1 VASSKARSGPAGSR
15 LLRAAAIGVGVVF
28 AGPFLYL
35 VVRNAG
41 SPGAMWDAIAASQAR
56 ASLGRSLALGIA
68 VAVSASGIG
77 TAASWLVARTDVPG
91 RGVWRIL
98 LPLPLVIPSF
108 IGAFVLIAAF
118 APGGVL
124 ESLLGV
130 RGLPAVSGFAGSFA
144 TLTLFTYPYV
154 YLPVV
159 ARLRQLPASLE
170 ESARLLGMG
179 PVRTFFAVVLPQAR
193 SAILAG
199 SLLVFLY
206 TISDFGVVQLMRY
219 RAVTR
224 VIYSTRLFDS
234 VTSLALSLQL
244 AVLALVVVS
253 AERALAGRSR
263 HARSARTGPALRIRL
278 GGWRPAAL
286 AFIAA
291 LVGLALLVPIAVL
304 SWWAVRGFVGGTRA
318 PAELAARITELA
330 GPALNTS
337 ASSVAAALVAL
348 AVVMPVAYLSVRTS
362 SRAGSVVNAVVV
374 AGFAIPGL
382 TIALALVFWTLG
394 APAPVGALYQTVP
407 LLIAAYVVHFGA
419 HSLRSAQVSVAAVP
433 QQVDEAASTL
443 GARRLRRLVAVE
455 LPLMLPGL
463 LAGSGLVLLSAMK
476 ELPATLLLA
485 PAGWGTLATEIWT
498 ATESALFADASVA
511 ALLLIA
517 LSGVLTWALVIRR
530 SDSLV

>member
-1 VASSKARSGPAGSR
+1 
-15 LLRAAAIGVGVVF
+15 
-28 AGPFLYL
+28 
-35 VVRNAG
+35 
-41 SPGAMWDAIAASQAR
+41 
-56 ASLGRSLALGIA
+56 
-68 VAVSASGIG
+68 
-77 TAASWLVARTDVPG
+77 
-91 RGVWRIL
+91 

-118 APGGVL
+118 APGGAL
-124 ESLLGV
+124 ESILGL
-130 RGLPAVSGFAGSFA
+130 RGLPSVSGFGGSFA

-154 YLPVV
+154 YLPAT

-179 PVRTFFAVVLPQAR
+179 AARTFFAVVLPQAR

-219 RAVTR
+219 RALTR

-234 VTSLALSLQL
+234 PTSLALSLQV
-244 AVLALVVVS
+244 AVLALLVVY
-253 AERALAGRSR
+253 AERALAAGFA
-263 HARSARTGPALRIRL
+263 HAPPARRGPALVIHL
-278 GGWRPAAL
+278 GRWKGASL
-286 AFIAA
+286 AFVTA
-291 LVGLALLVPIAVL
+291 LVGLALCVPIAVL
-304 SWWAVRGFVGGTRA
+304 SWWGVRGFFDGTQG
-318 PAELAARITELA
+318 PLELAGGIADLA

-337 ASSVAAALVAL
+337 VSSVAAAVVAL
-348 AVVMPVAYLSVRTS
+348 AAIMPVAYLSVRTQ
-362 SRAGSVVNAVVV
+362 SRLGGVVNAVVV

-382 TIALALVFWTLG
+382 AIALALVFWTLG
-394 APAPVGALYQTVP
+394 GPAPVGALYQTVP
-407 LLIAAYVVHFGA
+407 LLVGAYVVHFGA
-419 HSLRSAQVSVAAVP
+419 HSLRSAQVAVAAVP
-433 QQVDEAASTL
+433 QSIDEAASTL
-443 GARRLRRLVAVE
+443 GARRLRRLVNVE

-485 PAGWGTLATEIWT
+485 PAGWQTLATEIWT
-498 ATESALFADASVA
+498 ATESALFADASIA

>member
-1 VASSKARSGPAGSR
+1 VASSRAQPDPGRTR
-15 LLRAAAIGVGVVF
+15 LLRAAAAGVGLIF
-28 AGPFLYL
+28 AGPFVYL
-35 VVRNAG
+35 LVRNVG
-41 SPGAMWDAIAASQAR
+41 SSGAMWDAMGAPGAR
-56 ASLGRSLALGIA
+56 ASLGRSLVLGIA
-68 VAVSASGIG
+68 VAVSASAIG
-77 TAASWLVARTDVPG
+77 TAASWLVARTDLPG
-91 RGVWRIL
+91 RALWRVL

-124 ESLLGV
+124 ESALGMQ
-130 RGLPAVSGFAGSFA
+130 GLPAVSGFAGSFA

-154 YLPVV
+154 YLPAM

-179 PVRTFFAVVLPQAR
+179 PVQTFFAVVLPQAR

-219 RAVTR
+219 RALTR

-253 AERALAGRSR
+253 AERALAGRSGHVR
-263 HARSARTGPALRIRL
+263 TARRGPALRIRL
-278 GGWRPAAL
+278 GAWRFPGL
-286 AFIAA
+286 VFIAA
-291 LVGLALLVPIAVL
+291 LVGLSLLVPIAVL

-318 PAELAARITELA
+318 PAELAAALSELA

-337 ASSVAAALVAL
+337 ISSVAAAAVAL
-348 AVVMPVAYLSVRTS
+348 AVVMPVAYLSVRTR
-362 SRAGSVVNAVVV
+362 SRVGDVVNAVVV

-382 TIALALVFWTLG
+382 TLALALVFWTLA

-407 LLIAAYVVHFGA
+407 LLVAAYTIHFGA
-419 HSLRSAQVSVAAVP
+419 HSLRSAQVAIGAVP
-433 QQVDEAASTL
+433 PQVDEAASTL

-498 ATESALFADASVA
+498 ATESALFADASIA